1 MRTGGP
7 TAALLEAALGER
19 EARIARLEAGVAR
32 REETVAS
39 LTQQLQAYR
48 GMSPEAA
55 AALAAEH
62 AAMSSAKHAAEQ
74 AAAAVGIKMV
84 ALTLVQPAQDLVH
97 GLCVPGAD
105 VQLHLQHTH
114 PHKRA
119 TGWQA
124 NKR

>member
-1 MRTGGP
+1 VPQPASQMVVPSTPPSAACAIMRHSIRSKAFVCVQP
-7 TAALLEAALGER
+7 DNLCCP
-19 EARIARLEAGVAR
+19 AGH
-32 REETVAS
+32 
-39 LTQQLQAYR
+39 
-48 GMSPEAA
+48 P
-55 AALAAEH
+55 
-62 AAMSSAKHAAEQ
+62 AEQ